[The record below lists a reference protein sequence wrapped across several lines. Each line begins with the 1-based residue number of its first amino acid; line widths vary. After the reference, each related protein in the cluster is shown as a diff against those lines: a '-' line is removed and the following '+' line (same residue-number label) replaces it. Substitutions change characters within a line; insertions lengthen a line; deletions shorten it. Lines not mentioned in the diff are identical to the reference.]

1 MYKSTLS
8 DLVLDSLVTLEDTS
22 PLFQL
27 KVFTS
32 DWNATDLAS
41 QC

>member
-22 PLFQL
+22 PVFQL
-27 KVFTS
+27 TVFTS
-32 DWNATDLAS
+32 DLNANYLAS